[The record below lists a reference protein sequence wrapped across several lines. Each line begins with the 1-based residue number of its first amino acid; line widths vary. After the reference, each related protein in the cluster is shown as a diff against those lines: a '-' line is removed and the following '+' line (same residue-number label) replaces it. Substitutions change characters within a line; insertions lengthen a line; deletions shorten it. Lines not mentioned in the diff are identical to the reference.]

1 MVYTEDII
9 NKYRLFWQ
17 YPAITEKQFYLQEK
31 DNAHYFGLPWATI
44 NDKRYNHSLVFNIV
58 KHLVNKDH
66 KYYTCCQHISYKMFI
81 PLWKALNITKVYIS
95 HKQIGI
101 DNIDGIELLPCPLFA
116 VNFETKEYNKDFENV
131 DFINVERPMLYSFI
145 GGYQPRDY
153 MSNIRQRIFD
163 MKHPDNTDIINTGI
177 WHLDNIVFSNKQNYS
192 GEINKPIDFDS
203 KTSYYN
209 EMLIKSKFT
218 LCPSGSGPNSIRFWE
233 ALACGSIPIL
243 LSDTLQLPY
252 HELWDKAI
260 VRIQENKLHLL
271 NDTINKITEEEITDM
286 RINCMKIYK
295 DFQNQ
300 YKKSIFLKINIPINY
315 IKPYYNVFG
324 HFFLDHL
331 LILFKIYNWYIS
343 NDYDICGII
352 IVNLDKLVEV
362 SQFALPMYKSIF
374 KNVLSASSNFSYKYI
389 DVGIVLGS
397 PINSESKAIY
407 LARTSTNINI
417 PLNILTNSRKL
428 NELNKNAINRLAN
441 NILETYKNDTNFNNE
456 SNKEVLIINRN
467 SKTRQLL
474 NLEKFIQ
481 ELSFNVDI
489 VTFDNMS
496 LFEQIQLVRS
506 YKYIIVACGSVQVH
520 VSFLKKTTIFI
531 ELCEPGFRYPNTA
544 IYGNYFNINTFSI
557 CRPLLQNNIHY
568 SKIKQNN
575 NLLKHINNNKL
586 PSIITN
592 SNNDINREKDYYEG
606 LLKLGGFFIHTE
618 QNIDSL
624 LYIDEVKTLI
634 NNYN

>member
-1 MVYTEDII
+1 M
-9 NKYRLFWQ
+9 
-17 YPAITEKQFYLQEK
+17 
-31 DNAHYFGLPWATI
+31 
-44 NDKRYNHSLVFNIV
+44 
-58 KHLVNKDH
+58 
-66 KYYTCCQHISYKMFI
+66 
-81 PLWKALNITKVYIS
+81 
-95 HKQIGI
+95 
-101 DNIDGIELLPCPLFA
+101 
-116 VNFETKEYNKDFENV
+116 
-131 DFINVERPMLYSFI
+131 YSVI
-145 GGYQPRDY
+145 
-153 MSNIRQRIFD
+153 
-163 MKHPDNTDIINTGI
+163 
-177 WHLDNIVFSNKQNYS
+177 
-192 GEINKPIDFDS
+192 
-203 KTSYYN
+203 
-209 EMLIKSKFT
+209 
-218 LCPSGSGPNSIRFWE
+218 
-233 ALACGSIPIL
+233 
-243 LSDTLQLPY
+243 
-252 HELWDKAI
+252 
-260 VRIQENKLHLL
+260 
-271 NDTINKITEEEITDM
+271 
-286 RINCMKIYK
+286 
-295 DFQNQ
+295 
-300 YKKSIFLKINIPINY
+300 
-315 IKPYYNVFG
+315 
-324 HFFLDHL
+324 FFLDHL

-474 NLEKFIQ
+474 NVEKFIQ